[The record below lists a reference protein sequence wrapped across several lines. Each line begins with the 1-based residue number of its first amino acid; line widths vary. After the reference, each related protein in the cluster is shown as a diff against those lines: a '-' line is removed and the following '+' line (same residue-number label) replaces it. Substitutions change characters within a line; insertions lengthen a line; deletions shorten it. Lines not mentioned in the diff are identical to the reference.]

1 VAAHPY
7 PRAILEQEFNKRF
20 DVKQKFTRKNGRNS
34 ARSGMEI
41 AGSSTHLDRDATMGL
56 TLTARNGSGDERR
69 EKDGAITAGR

>member
-1 VAAHPY
+1 MAAHPY

-69 EKDGAITAGR
+69 EKDGAITAG